1 MAAEAPTLRGSAPL
15 FTFRGIRV
23 YVHWTFLILIGY
35 IAFMGYRADKSA
47 LTIAAEVGLVLIVF
61 VCVVLHEFG
70 HALMAQR
77 FGVDTKD
84 ITLLP
89 IGGIANLKRMPEEPR
104 QEFWITVAGP
114 MVNLVIAGLA
124 FIVIAIMGVSMLFG
138 DLFLGATTW
147 TQVLLFIFGANLM
160 LFLFNLIPAFPM
172 DGGRILRSLLS
183 MRMARDKATRIAAGV
198 GRFFAIAFVVF
209 GLMNGQPF
217 LALIGVF
224 IFMAAGAESRM
235 VEQQT
240 ALRGIRVKD
249 VMRTRFWIMPATA
262 TVQQAVDELLAG
274 GDKDLVL
281 TGPDGGYTGILTRRD
296 LVQALTNCQ
305 QLQALG
311 QLAVSQPPAVA
322 PADAVNTAYT
332 SLLTGQ
338 FALLPVMHDGRLVGV
353 LEPEN
358 LTEFL
363 LVKGALR
370 EAQSAAEGTAG

>member
-1 MAAEAPTLRGSAPL
+1 MAAEAPTLRGSTPL

-23 YVHWTFLILIGY
+23 YVHWTFLILIAY
-35 IAFMGYRADKSA
+35 IAFMGYRADK
-47 LTIAAEVGLVLIVF
+47 AAMVILGEVGLVLIVF
-61 VCVVLHEFG
+61 VCVILHEFG

-147 TQVLLFIFGANLM
+147 TQVLMFIFGANLM

-224 IFMAAGAESRM
+224 IFLAAGAESRM

-249 VMRTRFWIMPATA
+249 VMRTRFWTMRTDA

-281 TGPDGGYTGILTRRD
+281 TNTEGDYAGILTRKD
-296 LVQALTNCQ
+296 LVQALSNGQ
-305 QLQALG
+305 QLRALG
-311 QLAVSQPPAVA
+311 ELAYSQPPAA
-322 PADAVNTAYT
+322 SPNDAANTAYT
-332 SLLTGQ
+332 GMLTGQ
-338 FALLPVMHDGRLVGV
+338 FALLPVLLEGKLVGV

-358 LTEFL
+358 LAEFL

-370 EAQSAAEGTAG
+370 DAKGVSESSAG

>member
-1 MAAEAPTLRGSAPL
+1 MADSSPTLRGSAPL
-15 FTFRGIRV
+15 FTFKGIRV

-35 IAFMGYRADKSA
+35 ISFMGLRAGKEPLDV
-47 LTIAAEVGLVLIVF
+47 LGEVGMVLIVF

-77 FGVDTKD
+77 FGVETKD

-89 IGGIANLKRMPEEPR
+89 IGGVANLKRMPEEPR

-124 FIVIAIMGVSMLFG
+124 FIAILALGLTLMVG

-147 TQVLLFIFGANLM
+147 SKVLLFVFGANVM
-160 LFLFNLIPAFPM
+160 LFVFNLIPAFPM

-183 MRMARDKATRIAAGV
+183 MRMPRDKATRIAATV
-198 GRFFAIAFVVF
+198 GRFFSIAFVVF

-224 IFMAAGAESRM
+224 IFFAAGAESRM

-240 ALRGIRVKD
+240 ALRGITVRD
-249 VMRTRFWIMPATA
+249 VMRTRFWSMPATA

-274 GDKDLVL
+274 GDRDLVL
-281 TGPDGGYTGILTRRD
+281 LDEQGGYAGVLTRRD
-296 LVQALTNCQ
+296 LVQALAGG
-305 QLQALG
+305 LQTSSLG
-311 QLAVSQPPAVA
+311 SLEATTPPAVS
-322 PADAVNTAYT
+322 PDTPVNTAYVG
-332 SLLTGQ
+332 LLTGQ
-338 FALLPVMHDGRLVGV
+338 FPLMPVMNNGGLIGV

-358 LTEFL
+358 LTEYL

-370 EAQSAAEGTAG
+370 EAGARP